1 MPEGLEDVVFGGRRE
16 RPTLAMPGLG
26 GISDE
31 TRPRFRMPETALSK
45 ISVGTTPTE
54 LAFPRPERGEDF
66 GNMFLDLLALPEIA
80 FFDRSV
86 RGAFY
91 AIAKDE
97 GIEGVL
103 KRFIA
108 GSPFA
113 AGIEFFTG
121 RDVHENVTSEEV
133 LKAMGVENPG
143 FLGNLLFS
151 IAASPST
158 YVGLGGLTKLGK
170 ATRAGQ
176 IYMTASKLPEIAEG
190 IQAVKRGAETL
201 RFGTKAAIEA
211 SGGTVGERLALQA
224 LSLKEQAAI
233 GARSVSFGIGNWQ
246 LFLPKN
252 ITVPIYNG
260 AEVLWGGL
268 KRTKIAT
275 AARELISNAPVIG
288 KGFSSANS
296 ETIALSNVADDIVK
310 NEVFEIQ
317 GLGSAFNE
325 MLERGVGSS
334 IRELPEELKPF
345 VSLSTEL
352 GLKGIDATLSPEN
365 VTATLGARIGKVFG
379 LADPKK
385 TAAIATDLQRK
396 MLAGVVDDEASIRF
410 ANDAVKKVLY
420 VSGLTDDMSRAAVA
434 YERILELN
442 PGIRESYAEASDALR
457 TLAIPEGMPKT
468 RDEFAAL
475 AADYSLDA
483 ETRKKISAYLDKRD
497 SIIAK
502 NAKVEE
508 SAQRA
513 AKKLGLF
520 AEEFRGKRAIGT
532 VDNGFSQA
540 LPKVELTNE
549 NLIGVKS
556 WERFTK
562 NDPTNIPE
570 SINARARDGLTREQA
585 VNLIKE
591 TRDLGVTGTSR
602 GIPKNIDRLEKA
614 VMEFFDRA
622 EASIGDGAVLMRDG
636 SVGLG
641 EAVADGVEGIAKGF
655 AELGP
660 GARETL
666 SHTAQGYRTL
676 VERIGADIRQGS
688 EFADVLKRVGGS
700 AIDPKARE
708 SLRKTAEKTTKI
720 LTKAGADIGKAPAEL
735 KFIYDSQQKAA
746 NAVTYSD
753 LLAASVTAV
762 DDLNR
767 FILAAENAAGVTTA
781 FTEGYFAH
789 VVTQEGRNFI
799 NTLSKQAGLDE
810 SAMGL
815 EFFTHEREFAGWTI
829 GEMNAVARQM
839 GFKGTSDTPSKL
851 MNELGEFVSGQFG
864 KVDPQWLEKLR
875 KLDPS
880 AAAVFEA
887 DVMSTMQRRLH
898 ASAATISKA
907 NFHRQLFSLHA
918 EGGLAGRKWTVGGL
932 DTREALSKQ
941 LTQAVADGY
950 VVVDPSDILHP
961 RSLLPREIIAE
972 SSLMRAQGIT
982 DDARGVLYDE
992 TLAID
997 EAVKNARRI
1006 PEIDPKLSLR
1016 EGQNLVAIDR
1026 EVYNEVLEAH
1036 AKMTA
1041 PLYMGGVMRFMH
1053 KATNFWK
1060 AWTLTPIPAFHARN
1074 FVGDLFLAGLG
1085 GMGPV
1090 GGFKAMKD
1098 AARLI
1103 RSGAGY
1109 GKGLLDYSVDVG
1121 DKMIT
1126 GAEALSMMKRF
1137 GVIGHGAHV
1146 MDTMGVAE
1154 MSTWQ
1159 KIDAGVATWIP
1170 FLGGKRNKILEA
1182 GNAVADAQSSVVRA
1196 GFFLDRLRK
1205 GMDPHQAARE
1215 TKKYLLD
1222 YTSNLLT
1229 HTERSSIKLAIP
1241 FWTYMRRSVPIVF
1254 EHLVTQTQKF
1264 ATMEKFIQSYT
1275 GRDEELAAAKNLPDE
1290 LLPDFVEEMY
1300 GIPYK
1305 IDAEGNPQFFLL
1317 KSWLPGGDV
1326 AELAD
1331 AIRGVTTGEKPKSAL
1346 NGVLARINPF
1356 AKVPV
1361 EMMSNYSFFTGKPIS
1376 RFEGQEQE
1384 VFGEPFSARAAYL
1397 LRQIRLVN
1405 ELDKL
1410 NPGVADRTGEL
1421 GARGEA
1427 DDVDRWMGFL
1437 AGGKPTS
1444 VNVTT
1449 ERSKSEYEI
1458 EKSLREASGEIRRLM
1473 KNPNTINRKEQIEAL
1488 QEKRKEL
1495 YKQMM
1500 RTNSEFAEFRKAIG
1514 IK

>member
-1 MPEGLEDVVFGGRRE
+1 MPEGLEKLVFGGGRQQG
-16 RPTLAMPGLG
+16 AV
-26 GISDE
+26 DE
-31 TRPRFRMPETALSK
+31 ARPRLRMPETALSR
-45 ISVGTTPTE
+45 ISLDTQPVE
-54 LAFPRPERGEDF
+54 MAFPRPERGEDF

-91 AIAKDE
+91 AIAKNE

-103 KRFIA
+103 KRFVA

-121 RDVHENVTSEEV
+121 EDVHDDITSEEV

-143 FLGNLLFS
+143 FLGSLLFS
-151 IAASPST
+151 IAASPSS
-158 YVGLGGLTKLGK
+158 YISLGGLTKLGK

-190 IQAVKRGAETL
+190 IKAAKMGAETIQ
-201 RFGTKAAIEA
+201 FGTKAAIEA
-211 SGGTVGERLALQA
+211 AGGKIGEKLSTHF
-224 LSLKEQAAI
+224 LSLKEQAAA
-233 GARSVSFGIGNWQ
+233 GVRSISFGIGNWQ
-246 LFLPKN
+246 AFLPKN
-252 ITVPIYNG
+252 ISIPVYNG
-260 AEVLWGGL
+260 AEVIWEGL
-268 KRTKIAT
+268 KRTKL
-275 AARELISNAPVIG
+275 AAAGREILTNAPLIG
-288 KGFSSANS
+288 RGFKSA
-296 ETIALSNVADDIVK
+296 TPDAIAATNIADDIVK
-310 NEVFEIQ
+310 VFEIQ
-317 GLGSAFNE
+317 GLGAAYDE
-325 MLERGVGSS
+325 MLERGVGSA
-334 IRELPEELKPF
+334 IRELPDEIKPF
-345 VSLSTEL
+345 VSLSAEI
-352 GLKGIDATLSPEN
+352 GLKGVDAVLSPDN
-365 VTATLGARIGKVFG
+365 VAATMGARIAKTFG
-379 LADPKK
+379 LADPAK
-385 TAAIATDLQRK
+385 TAAIAKDLERK
-396 MLAGVVDDEASIRF
+396 ILAGVVGDEQSIRF

-420 VSGLTDDMSRAAVA
+420 VSGLTDDLSRASVA

-483 ETRKKISAYLDKRD
+483 KTRAKISKYLDKRD
-497 SIIAK
+497 AIIAK

-520 AEEFRGKRAIGT
+520 AEEFLGKRVVRGGANEFAPVANT
-532 VDNGFSQA
+532 DPFTRVDEFVRSKGE
-540 LPKVELTNE
+540 PLT
-549 NLIGVKS
+549 
-556 WERFTK
+556 
-562 NDPTNIPE
+562 E

-591 TRDLGVTGTSR
+591 SRDLGVIGTSR
-602 GIPKNIDRLEKA
+602 ATPKNIDRLEKSI
-614 VMEFFDRA
+614 MEFFDHA

-641 EAVADGVEGIAKGF
+641 EAVADGVEGIAKGY

-676 VERIGADIRQGS
+676 VERIADNIRQGS
-688 EFADVLKRVGGS
+688 KFANALKNVGGS
-700 AIDPKARE
+700 AIDPKVRE

-720 LTKAGADIGKAPAEL
+720 LTKAGANIDKAPEGA
-735 KFIYDSQQKAA
+735 KFIYDSQQRAA

-762 DDLNR
+762 DDLNK

-789 VVTQEGRNFI
+789 VTTKEGREFI
-799 NTLSKQAGLDE
+799 NSLSKRAGVDKA
-810 SAMGL
+810 AMGL
-815 EFFTHEREFAGWTI
+815 EFFTHEREFSGWTI

-839 GFKGTSDTPSKL
+839 GFKGTADTPSKL
-851 MNELGEFVSGQFG
+851 MNELGEFVGGQFG
-864 KVDPQWLEKLR
+864 KVDPQWVEKLR
-875 KLDPS
+875 KLDPQ

-887 DVMSTMQRRLH
+887 DVMATMQRRLH

-907 NFHRQLFSLHA
+907 NFHKKLLGTYA
-918 EGGLAGRKWTVGGL
+918 EGGLAGRKWTVGAP
-932 DTREALSKQ
+932 DTRAALATQ
-941 LTQAVADGY
+941 LEQAVADGY
-950 VVVDPSDILHP
+950 VVVDASDILHP
-961 RSLLPREIIAE
+961 RTLRNREVLAE
-972 SSLMRAQGIT
+972 SRLMRAQGIT

-992 TLAID
+992 VAAID
-997 EAVKNARRI
+997 EARKNARRI
-1006 PEIDPKLSLR
+1006 PEVDPKLSLR

-1026 EVYNEVLEAH
+1026 EVFNEVMDSH

-1053 KATNFWK
+1053 QATNFWK

-1074 FVGDLFLAGLG
+1074 FVGDLFMAGLG

-1090 GGFKAMKD
+1090 GGFKALKD
-1098 AARLI
+1098 AARLV

-1109 GKGLLDYSVDVG
+1109 GQGLLDYSVDVG
-1121 DKMIT
+1121 DKMMT
-1126 GAEALSMMKRF
+1126 GADAISMMKRF
-1137 GVIGHGAHV
+1137 GIIGHGAHV
-1146 MDTMGVAE
+1146 MDTMGMAE
-1154 MSTWQ
+1154 LSTAQ
-1159 KIDAGVATWIP
+1159 KIDANVAPWIP

-1182 GNAVADAQSSVVRA
+1182 GNAVADAQSSIVRA

-1205 GMDPHQAARE
+1205 GMDPAQAARE

-1229 HTERSSIKLAIP
+1229 HTERSTLKLAVP
-1241 FWTYMRRSVPIVF
+1241 FYTYMRRSVPLMF
-1254 EHLVTQTQKF
+1254 EHLVTSTQKF

-1275 GRDEELAAAKNLPDE
+1275 GRDEELAAAKNLPDT

-1300 GIPYK
+1300 GVPYK
-1305 IDAEGNPQFFLL
+1305 IDEEGNPQFFLL

-1331 AIRGVTTGEKPKSAL
+1331 AIRGVTTGQKPKAAL
-1346 NGVLARINPF
+1346 NGVLARINPL

-1361 EMMSNYSFFTGKPIS
+1361 EMMSNYSFFTGKPIT

-1384 VFGEPFSARAAYL
+1384 IFG
-1397 LRQIRLVN
+1397 
-1405 ELDKL
+1405 
-1410 NPGVADRTGEL
+1410 
-1421 GARGEA
+1421 
-1427 DDVDRWMGFL
+1427 
-1437 AGGKPTS
+1437 
-1444 VNVTT
+1444 
-1449 ERSKSEYEI
+1449 
-1458 EKSLREASGEIRRLM
+1458 
-1473 KNPNTINRKEQIEAL
+1473 
-1488 QEKRKEL
+1488 
-1495 YKQMM
+1495 
-1500 RTNSEFAEFRKAIG
+1500 
-1514 IK
+1514 